1 MLKDDPPPAAGAGS
15 RAARDSDRG
24 QAEYEPLD
32 LDGLRD
38 APADL
43 FAPAPSS
50 GIGSRMLRGIPFDLG
65 PDDPRRADRAY
76 LGFGDGLTGG
86 PTRITIGRPCR
97 TVIVAHALVD
107 SQVQANGPLGIPVA
121 DYAFELA
128 DGTVELVPI
137 REMFEIGIVPQTAE
151 TARGPDWLVERIAAH
166 PYLAVPD
173 RYDSRTTR
181 RSGMW
186 EQAGRRMLEVEQGFS
201 DGFKLWVWRVP
212 SGAVV
217 EAIEVRPHGP
227 RFAIGGITLGHADEH
242 PFVRTGREPVVIERL
257 DGVADVAS
265 VELRVD
271 RGVAT
276 FAWPAAPENVEGF
289 LGAEVKGWGDP
300 FPEQP
305 GRAVAEVAAVPS
317 ATLEVTD
324 GDRLIGS
331 VRWGD
336 VLREG
341 AASDG
346 GIRIEWV
353 DRTRTWVHTTVVDEA
368 TGRPVPCRIHFR
380 SPSGVAWQPHGHH
393 AHVNSDL
400 PSWHMDVGGDVRLGR
415 TSYAVIDGRCQGWLP
430 EGDVLVEVVRGFEYE
445 PLRTQVQIAPGQREL
460 RLGIARWSD
469 VRRDGWVCGDTHV
482 HFLSV
487 DGGHTEARA
496 EDLQIVNLLQAQW
509 GHLFTNAE
517 DFTGQPSIGSDGET
531 LVFVGQEN
539 RQHVLGH
546 MGLLGLR
553 RPVMPWS
560 SDGASEAEIG
570 GTLETTLSRWA
581 DEGHAAG
588 ALVTMPHFAY
598 PNGELP
604 ALIATG
610 RIDALEMIW
619 QGRYFH
625 EEYYRYLNA
634 GYRLPLVGGTDK
646 MTSEVPVGI
655 YRTYVRVGND
665 EPLSF
670 DGWAAGVAG
679 GRTYLSAGPLMRLR
693 VEGADIGDTIRLPR
707 AGGSVEVEAIAESA
721 APIHTLQIVVA
732 GRVVAEAVADAG
744 TRRLELRERIPI
756 DGSTWIAARAGGPG
770 YYESRRTL
778 CSFERGVFAHTS
790 PVYIACGDG
799 EWTRTDPDTLQYMVT
814 RIEGVMAYV
823 QETAPTARV
832 GGGGHPHGGADH
844 EAWLTQPLEEALEA
858 IRARQGGATPRAARR
873 Q

>member
-1 MLKDDPPPAAGAGS
+1 V
-15 RAARDSDRG
+15 ARPSDRDR
-24 QAEYEPLD
+24 AEYEPLD
-32 LDGLRD
+32 LDALRA

-43 FAPAPSS
+43 FVPAPSP
-50 GIGSRMLRGIPFDLG
+50 GVGSRTLRGIPFDLG
-65 PDDPRRADRAY
+65 PDDPGRVSQTY
-76 LGFGDGLTGG
+76 VGFGEGLSSEA
-86 PTRITIGRPCR
+86 TRIAVGRSVR

-107 SQVQANGPLGIPVA
+107 SDVPENGPLGLPVA

-128 DGTVELVPI
+128 DGSVDVVPI
-137 REMFEIGIVPQTAE
+137 RETFEIGIVPLTAE
-151 TARGPDWLVERIAAH
+151 TARSADWLVTRIAAH
-166 PYLAVPD
+166 PYLAFPD
-173 RYDSRTTR
+173 RYDTR
-181 RSGMW
+181 PARRAGNW
-186 EQAGRRMLEVEQGFS
+186 EDAGRRMLEVEQGFS
-201 DGFKLWVWRVP
+201 NGFKLWVWQAP
-212 SGAVV
+212 PDAVLEV
-217 EAIEVRPHGP
+217 IEVRPHGP
-227 RFAIGGITLGHADEH
+227 RFAIGGITLGFAEEH
-242 PFVRTGREPVVIERL
+242 PFVRAGREPVVIQRL

-276 FAWPAAPENVEGF
+276 FAWPA
-289 LGAEVKGWGDP
+289 GAEDVEEFLAADVQGWGDP
-300 FPEQP
+300 FPEP
-305 GRAVAEVAAVPS
+305 AGRAVAEVAAVPS
-317 ATLEVTD
+317 ATVEVTD
-324 GDRLIGS
+324 GNAVIGS

-336 VLREG
+336 VLRDG
-341 AASDG
+341 SASDG
-346 GIRIEWV
+346 RVRIEWV
-353 DRTRTWVHTTVVDEA
+353 DRARTWVHTTVVDAA
-368 TGRPVPCRIHFR
+368 TGRSVPCRIHFR
-380 SPSGVAWQPHGHH
+380 SPSGVVWQPHGHH

-445 PLRTQVQIAPGQREL
+445 PLRQQVRIAPGQREL
-460 RLGIARWSD
+460 RLAIRRWSD

-487 DGGHTEARA
+487 DGGHLEARA

-509 GHLFTNAE
+509 GHLFTNTE
-517 DFTGQPSIGSDGET
+517 DFTGRPSVGPGGET
-531 LVFVGQEN
+531 VVFVGQEN

-560 SDGASEAEIG
+560 SDGPSEAEIG

-610 RIDALEMIW
+610 RIDALEMIV

-655 YRTYVRVGND
+655 YRTYVRVGED

-670 DGWAAGVAG
+670 DAWAAGVAA
-679 GRTYLSAGPLMRLR
+679 GRTYLSAGPIMRLR
-693 VEGADIGDTIRLPR
+693 VEGSDIGEVVRLPR
-707 AGGSVEVEAIAESA
+707 AGGSVEVEATAESA
-721 APIHTLQIVVA
+721 APIHTLQIVAA
-732 GRVVAEAVADAG
+732 GRVIAEATADGG
-744 TRRLELRERIPI
+744 TRRLELRERLPI
-756 DGSTWIAARAGGPG
+756 DGSTWIAARAGGRG
-770 YYESRRTL
+770 YYGSRTTL

-790 PVYIACGDG
+790 PVYVACGDAP
-799 EWTRTDPDTLQYMVT
+799 WTRTDPDTLQYMVT
-814 RIEGVMAYV
+814 RIEGVMGYIR
-823 QETAPTARV
+823 ETAPVTRV
-832 GGGGHPHGGADH
+832 GGGGHPHGLADH

-858 IRARQGGATPRAARR
+858 IRARG
-873 Q
+873 